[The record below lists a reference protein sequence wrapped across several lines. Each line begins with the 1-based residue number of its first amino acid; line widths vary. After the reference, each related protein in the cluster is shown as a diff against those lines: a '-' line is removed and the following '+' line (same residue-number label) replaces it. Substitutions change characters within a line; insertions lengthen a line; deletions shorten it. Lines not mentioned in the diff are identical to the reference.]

1 MDTSY
6 KTTDEYIERLTGVA
20 REKVEELRAIIK
32 SAAPK
37 AIEKISYS
45 MPAFDQSGIIVYYA
59 AFKDHVSLFPTSS
72 GISHFAKELEQYKI
86 SKGTIQF
93 PLDQP
98 LPKELI
104 ERIVKFRLEENLSK
118 PEKKGKPVLDK

>member
-6 KTTDEYIERLTGVA
+6 KTTDEYIERLSGVA
-20 REKVEELRAIIK
+20 REKIEELRKIIK
-32 SAAPK
+32 SVVPK
-37 AIEKISYS
+37 ATEKISYS
-45 MPAFDQSGIIVYYA
+45 MPAFDQNGIIVYYA

-72 GISHFAKELEQYKI
+72 GISHFVKELEQYKI

-93 PLDQP
+93 PIDQP
-98 LPKELI
+98 LPRELI

-118 PEKKGKPVLDK
+118 PAKKGKPVVEK

>member
-6 KTTDEYIERLTGVA
+6 KTTDEYIERLAGVA

-32 SAAPK
+32 SVAPK
-37 AIEKISYS
+37 ATEKISYS
-45 MPAFDQSGIIVYYA
+45 MPAFDQNGIIVYYA

-118 PEKKGKPVLDK
+118 PEKSGKPVLEK

>member
-20 REKVEELRAIIK
+20 REKIEELRAIIR

-45 MPAFDQSGIIVYYA
+45 MPAFDQNGIIVYYA

-72 GISHFAKELEQYKI
+72 GIRHFAKELEQYKT

-93 PLDQP
+93 PIDQP
-98 LPKELI
+98 LPRELI
-104 ERIVKFRLEENLSK
+104 ERIVKFRLGENLSK
-118 PEKKGKPVLDK
+118 PAKKGKPVLEK

>member
-6 KTTDEYIERLTGVA
+6 RTTDEYIERLAGVA
-20 REKVEELRAIIK
+20 REKIEELRAIIK

-37 AIEKISYS
+37 ATEKISYS
-45 MPAFDQSGIIVYYA
+45 MPAFDQNGIIVYYA

-72 GISHFAKELEQYKI
+72 GIGHFAKELEQYKF

-118 PEKKGKPVLDK
+118 PVKKGKPVIEK

>member
-6 KTTDEYIERLTGVA
+6 KTTDEYIERLSGVA
-20 REKVEELRAIIK
+20 REKIEELRKIIK
-32 SAAPK
+32 SVVPEAT
-37 AIEKISYS
+37 EKISYS
-45 MPAFDQSGIIVYYA
+45 MPAFDQNGIIVYFA

-72 GISHFAKELEQYKI
+72 GIEHFAKELEKYKI

-93 PLDQP
+93 PIDQP
-98 LPKELI
+98 LPRELI

-118 PEKKGKPVLDK
+118 PAKKGKPVLEK

>member
-6 KTTDEYIERLTGVA
+6 KTTDEYIERLTGVT
-20 REKVEELRAIIK
+20 REKIEELRKIIK
-32 SAAPK
+32 SVVPEAT
-37 AIEKISYS
+37 EKISYS
-45 MPAFDQSGIIVYYA
+45 MPAFDQNGIIVYYA

-72 GISHFAKELEQYKI
+72 GIEHFAKELEQYKT

-93 PLDQP
+93 PVDQP
-98 LPKELI
+98 LPRELI

-118 PEKKGKPVLDK
+118 PAKNGKPVLEK